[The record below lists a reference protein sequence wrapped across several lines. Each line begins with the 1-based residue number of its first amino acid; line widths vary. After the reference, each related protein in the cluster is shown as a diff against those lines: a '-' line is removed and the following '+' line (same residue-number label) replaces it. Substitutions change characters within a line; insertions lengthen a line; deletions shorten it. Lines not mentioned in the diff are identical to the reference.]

1 MKYSHRVAMS
11 TKVAEVWTGVSSAL
25 EKDRCDE
32 EIGGFEAVSGRNY
45 FRFFSNLVGEEGPR
59 IQGFVF

>member
-1 MKYSHRVAMS
+1 MS

-45 FRFFSNLVGEEGPR
+45 FRFFSNLIGEEGPR